1 MRRGNNLGFK
11 KATANLDA
19 SSKLFGKGS
28 QIEEETKVQ
37 HREAE
42 HYDTEMSGMH
52 DNSHIV
58 LTSHNPI
65 DIVPNKHS
73 LAE

>member
-1 MRRGNNLGFK
+1 MRRGDNSGFK
-11 KATANLDA
+11 RPTANLEA
-19 SSKLFGKGS
+19 NSRMFGKGS

-37 HREAE
+37 HRESE
-42 HYDTEMSGMH
+42 HIDTDMSGIH

-58 LTSHNPI
+58 LTSHNAI
-65 DIVPNKHS
+65 DIVPNVNS